1 MSNHSNDKLLLEA
14 KKIVSQCDRCGT
26 CLPVCPLFEAKNVEA
41 SSARGKNVIARALTE
56 GGLEPTPE
64 MLAKVNFCLLCRAC
78 VDTCPS
84 KIATDEAM
92 INIRQYLVNK
102 TGAANTKYKAM
113 GGILKSRGMVKL
125 TAKTLALLRK
135 LGLSSVFPHGMVPEE
150 YTRAHFLAAFSGP
163 AALGQKAPPSDV
175 AVTAATRV
183 AYFDG
188 CGMRMMFPEAA
199 AETLNLL
206 KTGTKPL
213 VKDNVCCGLPH
224 LAHGLR
230 DEFLELARKN
240 IRIYEDADVVVCDC
254 ASCGG
259 TLKHLASYFA
269 DDPQWKDRAAAFSR
283 KVMDLTEY
291 LAKVGYTPRQ
301 KVDAIFTYHDP
312 CHLGRGQGIK
322 KQPRDLLRAAGKF
335 VEMKEADVVLR
346 RGGVLSHGLP
356 RHCLDDP
363 RQETGKHR
371 KNRRGHRGDGLPRM
385 PDPARQGG
393 EGQRRQVQ
401 GHAHQ
406 PGDLRKNSPSPGL
419 RPKAPP
425 GGRRNPSRSCK
436 MPEEPVP

>member
-1 MSNHSNDKLLLEA
+1 MPKNTNDTYLEEA

-26 CLPVCPLFEAKNVEA
+26 CLPACPLFEAKNVEA

-78 VDTCPS
+78 VDICPS

-135 LGLSSVFPHGMVPEE
+135 LGLNSVFPHGMVPEE
-150 YTRAHFLAAFSGP
+150 YTRAHFLTAFSGP
-163 AALGQKAPPSDV
+163 AALGRKAPPSDV

-206 KTGTKPL
+206 KAGTQPM

-240 IRIYEDADVVVCDC
+240 ISIYEDADVVVCDC

-259 TLKHLASYFA
+259 TLKHIASYFA

-322 KQPRDLLRAAGKF
+322 KQPRDLLKAAGKF
-335 VEMKEADVVLR
+335 VEMKEADTCCGGAGSFHMDYPDIASTILDKKRQNIEKTGAAIVVTGCPGCLIQLAKAAKAS
-346 RGGVLSHGLP
+346 GGKFKAMHIS
-356 RHCLDDP
+356 
-363 RQETGKHR
+363 
-371 KNRRGHRGDGLPRM
+371 
-385 PDPARQGG
+385 
-393 EGQRRQVQ
+393 QVI
-401 GHAHQ
+401 
-406 PGDLRKNSPSPGL
+406 
-419 RPKAPP
+419 
-425 GGRRNPSRSCK
+425 
-436 MPEEPVP
+436 